1 MFHLIDGVFDAPTVA
16 ALRAAV
22 GELTFEDGQNT
33 AGPLARLVKNNAQA
47 AASPDRDAILKK
59 VEKTLFAHPGFQS
72 VARPKSVVRLLISAY
87 AGGQAYG
94 PHVDDALMAGGRTDV
109 SFTIP
114 LTPPDA
120 YQGGALVVQDRVEER
135 GFKPDPGQAIVYPS
149 DTLHRVDP
157 VTQGQRLA
165 IVGWVTSWVRD
176 PAQRD
181 ILFDLDQA
189 IAAETAGAADGAQ
202 LLRLTK
208 TRSNL
213 LRMWAG

>member
-22 GELTFEDGQNT
+22 AELDFEDGHTT

-47 AASPDRDAILKK
+47 APSPDRDAVLKK
-59 VEKTLFAHPGFQS
+59 VERTLWAHPGFQS
-72 VARPKSVVRLLISAY
+72 VARPRAVVRLLISAY

-94 PHVDDALMAGGRTDV
+94 THVDDALMAGARTDV

-114 LTPPDA
+114 LTAPDA
-120 YQGGALVVQDRVEER
+120 YEGGALVVQDRVEER
-135 GFKPDPGQAIVYPS
+135 GFKPEPGQAIVYPS
-149 DTLHRVDP
+149 DTLHRVEP
-157 VTQGQRLA
+157 VTEGQRVA

-176 PAQRD
+176 PAKRD
-181 ILFDLDQA
+181 ILFDLDES
-189 IAAETAGAADGAQ
+189 IAAETARGADPAQ
-202 LLRLTK
+202 LLRLSK